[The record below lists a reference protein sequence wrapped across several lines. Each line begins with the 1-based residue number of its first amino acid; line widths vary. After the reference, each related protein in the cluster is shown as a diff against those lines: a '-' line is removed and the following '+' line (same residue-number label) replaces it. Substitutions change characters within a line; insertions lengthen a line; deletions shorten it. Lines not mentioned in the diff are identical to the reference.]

1 MSSEQGWTSRA
12 AQQHNR
18 RAWDRRA
25 DSRQPFARPA
35 LDEEFAD
42 PLHAVDRLG
51 WLGGDIAHKKLLC
64 LAAGGGRQGPLYAAA
79 GADVTVVDISAGM
92 LELDRRVAAERGL
105 EMRLVQSSMD
115 DLSMLA
121 EGEFEI
127 VIHPVSTCY
136 VPDLTAV
143 YREVARVCRSHGLYI
158 SQHKQPASLQA
169 DMQPTPHGYELVLP
183 YYRRGPL
190 PEVQQS
196 VHREDG
202 TLEYLHRWEQLV
214 GGMCRA
220 GFVVEDLVEPPH
232 CDAHAR
238 PGSFGHRSRYVAP
251 YVRFRARRV
260 TARKSR
266 QAEGGLWTP
275 KGFHGPSSD
284 GPGGPIGSR
293 PVG

>member
-1 MSSEQGWTSRA
+1 MSSQQSWTGQA

-25 DSRQPFARPA
+25 DSGQPFARPA
-35 LDEEFAD
+35 IDEEFAD
-42 PLHAVDRLG
+42 PLRAVDGLG
-51 WLGGDIAHKKLLC
+51 WLGDDVANRKLLC

-92 LELDRRVAAERGL
+92 LDLDRRVAAERGL
-105 EMRLVQSSMD
+105 DMRLIQSSMD

-136 VPDLTAV
+136 VPDVTAV

-169 DMQPTPHGYELVLP
+169 DRLPTPDGYALMSP

-190 PEVQQS
+190 PQVQKS
-196 VHREDG
+196 VHREEG
-202 TLEYLHRWEQLV
+202 TLEYLHRWEQLI
-214 GGMCRA
+214 GGMCHA
-220 GFVVEDLVEPPH
+220 GFVVEDLIEPLH
-232 CDAHAR
+232 CDAHAM
-238 PGSFGHRSRYVAP
+238 PGSFGHRSRFVAP
-251 YVRFRARRV
+251 YVRCRARRV
-260 TARKSR
+260 SARTSG

-275 KGFHGPSSD
+275 NSFP
-284 GPGGPIGSR
+284 
-293 PVG
+293 